1 MLVFVLFEPG
11 KFNKHKQ
18 KQSSGRCHA
27 KSVGIYTVCTL
38 CRFFQDLKSRTS
50 SERYPAFFFYV
61 AEKGE
66 MFHSG
71 FGYLTEKRGIENTN
85 TIIMKKF
92 LLLALGIA
100 LSVAA
105 KAQVNATNPDKA
117 EYYIPFK

>member
-1 MLVFVLFEPG
+1 
-11 KFNKHKQ
+11 
-18 KQSSGRCHA
+18 
-27 KSVGIYTVCTL
+27 
-38 CRFFQDLKSRTS
+38 
-50 SERYPAFFFYV
+50 
-61 AEKGE
+61 